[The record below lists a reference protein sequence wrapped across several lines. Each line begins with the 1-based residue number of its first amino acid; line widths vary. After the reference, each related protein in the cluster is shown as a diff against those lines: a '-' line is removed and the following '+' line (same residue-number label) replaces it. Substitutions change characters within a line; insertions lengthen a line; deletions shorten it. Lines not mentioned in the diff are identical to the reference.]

1 MIETYYPEMIPH
13 LSSCKSPQNMTGAL
27 LKSHYAEMNGIDPKD
42 LVVVSVMPCTAKKY
56 EVQRDELSVDGN
68 KDVDISITTR
78 ELARMIKEARL
89 DSRHC
94 LTKNLTRITAITPA
108 LLLSSALP
116 AALWKP
122 QSVQWLTS

>member
-56 EVQRDELSVDGN
+56 EVLR
-68 KDVDISITTR
+68 
-78 ELARMIKEARL
+78 RL
-89 DSRHC
+89 LRRCCYLRRYRRRYGSRS
-94 LTKNLTRITAITPA
+94 PY
-108 LLLSSALP
+108 SG
-116 AALWKP
+116 
-122 QSVQWLTS
+122 